1 MDFIYK
7 PTTAVAFVMND
18 VPEEEVGNNQPGM
31 DALEWKEGLKPKSAA
46 LFYYISILPLIRT
59 TRPLETRLVC
69 SPLERTRAQ
78 YSRNETD

>member
-18 VPEEEVGNNQPGM
+18 VPEEEVGGTSNQPGM

-46 LFYYISILPLIRT
+46 LFLLHLNFALNPHHT
-59 TRPLETRLVC
+59 T
-69 SPLERTRAQ
+69 S
-78 YSRNETD
+78 